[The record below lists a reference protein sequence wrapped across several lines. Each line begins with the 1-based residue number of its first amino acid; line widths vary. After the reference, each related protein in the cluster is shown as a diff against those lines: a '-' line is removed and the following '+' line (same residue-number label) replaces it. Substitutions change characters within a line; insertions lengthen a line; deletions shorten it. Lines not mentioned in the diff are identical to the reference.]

1 MRRGEPMDH
10 EPRKERR
17 RKRATYERPRIL
29 SREKLEVVA
38 VACSPGKA
46 PGQGGE
52 CLNFANS

>member
-1 MRRGEPMDH
+1 MD
-10 EPRKERR
+10 RKLRQQR
-17 RKRATYERPRIL
+17 RKKRTYEAPRIL

-46 PGQGGE
+46 SGQGGD

>member
-1 MRRGEPMDH
+1 MDRKPHEKHRPKRR
-10 EPRKERR
+10 
-17 RKRATYERPRIL
+17 AYARPRIV

-46 PGQGGE
+46 SGQGGD

>member
-1 MRRGEPMDH
+1 MKREPSD
-10 EPRKERR
+10 KR
-17 RKRATYERPRIL
+17 RKKRAAYEKPRVL

-46 PGQGGE
+46 AGQGGD

>member
-1 MRRGEPMDH
+1 MTR

-17 RKRATYERPRIL
+17 QERTPYEKPRIL

-46 PGQGGE
+46 AGQGGA
-52 CLNFANS
+52 CMNFANS

>member
-1 MRRGEPMDH
+1 MGTESRERRQKEH
-10 EPRKERR
+10 ERR
-17 RKRATYERPRIL
+17 RAEYQKPRIL

-46 PGQGGE
+46 MGQGGD